1 MELTNSLGYLLNVS
15 ARLIKQDLDNQLKKY
30 QITTSQ
36 WYVMK
41 VLSGCGE
48 LTQVEITKKINSDQ
62 ATSGAI
68 IERMIKNELLQKRRH
83 EVDRR
88 VYIVSLTDY
97 GKSIISEL
105 EMLAQD
111 TNERAL
117 TGIAGEDAE
126 HLYEVLH
133 QIINNLKEG

>member
-1 MELTNSLGYLLNVS
+1 MELTSSLGYLLNVS
-15 ARLIKQDLDNQLKKY
+15 ARLMKQDLDNQLKKY

-41 VLSGCGE
+41 VLFDCGE

-68 IERMIKNELLQKRRH
+68 IERMIKNDLLQKRRH

-88 VYIVSLTDY
+88 VYIVSLTEY
-97 GKSIISEL
+97 GQSIVKEL
-105 EMLAQD
+105 EALAQS
-111 TNERAL
+111 TNQRAL
-117 TGIAGEDAE
+117 NGIDEDEAKR
-126 HLYEVLH
+126 LYEVLH
-133 QIINNLKEG
+133 QIVNNLKEG